1 MLLIGFPNL
10 LDFVIVREN
19 GRVAR
24 VEREKRL
31 IAVLLASSFD
41 SNKFSDSVPLTYMKN
56 KLCREF
62 YVKNH

>member
-41 SNKFSDSVPLTYMKN
+41 NNKFSDSVPLT
-56 KLCREF
+56 
-62 YVKNH
+62 